1 MCTIIF
7 LDKIPLQLQSRIF
20 MGAVPTGLL
29 LGLCFGPDGDQ
40 GGP

>member
-7 LDKIPLQLQSRIF
+7 LDKIPLQFQNRIF
-20 MGAVPTGLL
+20 IVGVGEGVPSGL
-29 LGLCFGPDGDQ
+29 DGDL